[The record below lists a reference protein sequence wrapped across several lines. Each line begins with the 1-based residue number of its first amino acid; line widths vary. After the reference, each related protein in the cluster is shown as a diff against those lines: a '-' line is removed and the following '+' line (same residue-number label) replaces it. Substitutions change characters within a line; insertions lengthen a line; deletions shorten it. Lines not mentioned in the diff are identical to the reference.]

1 MNRQDII
8 RAKGFDM
15 MQRPQTEYGHIKS
28 GTKQLADA
36 VINLGAIEKS
46 TKGYISKG
54 VVLKALFDNDVPK
67 LREISNYFY
76 KTNGIYQRLCNYVA
90 TMYRYDWYVVPE
102 VYKEGTKGE
111 EIIKDLHKVLNFM
124 DNSYI
129 SKICG
134 EMALGVVKNGA
145 YYGYLV
151 PTSTGVIVQELPI
164 NYCRARYNV
173 GNLPAVEF
181 NMRFFDVAFPDTNYR
196 MKVLNLFPEEFK
208 KGYHAYKRNLLK
220 DEYTGTSSGIIS
232 SEWRRRDE
240 SGWWQL
246 DPDKTVK
253 FSFPNGGNGAADLP
267 LFINVIPAILDLD
280 AAQDLDRRKQMQKLL
295 KIVVQKL
302 PLDKNGDLIFDVDEA
317 RDIHNNAVEMLRR
330 AVGVDVLTTF
340 ADIESIDMSDKNTTA
355 TQDDLAKVE
364 RAVYN
369 ASGTSQNM
377 FNTDGNMALE
387 KSVLN
392 DEGMVRALL
401 LQFEVFFDRIA
412 QSKSANR
419 KKYNFRLYMLETTQ
433 YNYKELAKMYKEQV
447 QLGYSKMLPQ
457 IAMGHSQSSIL
468 NTAYFE
474 NEVMN
479 LSELMIPPLM
489 SSTLNMQDL
498 KGGSGSSGSSGSQKP
513 SGSSGSA
520 GGAAKAG
527 RPEKPN
533 DQKSEKTIK
542 NKESMS

>member
-1 MNRQDII
+1 MNRQEII

-46 TKGYISKG
+46 TKGYVSKG
-54 VVLKALFDNDVPK
+54 VVLKALFDNDVQK

-102 VYKEGTKGE
+102 VYKEETKGE
-111 EIIKDLHKVLNFM
+111 EIVKDLHKVLNFM

-220 DEYTGTSSGIIS
+220 DEYAGTSSGIIS

-317 RDIHNNAVEMLRR
+317 RDIHNNAVEMLKR

-520 GGAAKAG
+520 GGSAG
-527 RPEKPN
+527 RPEKPD

>member
-36 VINLGAIEKS
+36 VINLGAIERS

-54 VVLKALFDNDVPK
+54 VVLKALFDNDVAK

-102 VYKEGTKGE
+102 VYKEETKGE
-111 EIIKDLHKVLNFM
+111 EIVKDLHKVLNFM

-208 KGYHAYKRNLLK
+208 KGYHAYKKNLLK

-232 SEWRRRDE
+232 REWRHRDE

-498 KGGSGSSGSSGSQKP
+498 KGGSGSTSSSGSQKP
-513 SGSSGSA
+513 SGSSGSSS
-520 GGAAKAG
+520 GSAG
-527 RPEKPN
+527 RPEKPD

>member
-1 MNRQDII
+1 
-8 RAKGFDM
+8 M

-111 EIIKDLHKVLNFM
+111 EIVKDLHKVLNFM

-208 KGYHAYKRNLLK
+208 KGYHAYKKNLLK

-317 RDIHNNAVEMLRR
+317 RDIHNNAVEMLKR

-498 KGGSGSSGSSGSQKP
+498 KGGSGSTSSSGSQKP
-513 SGSSGSA
+513 SGSSGSSS
-520 GGAAKAG
+520 GSAG

>member
-1 MNRQDII
+1 MI

-15 MQRPQTEYGHIKS
+15 MQRPQTEYGQIKS

-46 TKGYISKG
+46 TKGYVSKG
-54 VVLKALFDNDVPK
+54 VVLKALFDNDVAK

-111 EIIKDLHKVLNFM
+111 EIVKDLHKVLNFM

-498 KGGSGSSGSSGSQKP
+498 KGGSGSTSSSGSQKP
-513 SGSSGSA
+513 SGSSGSSS
-520 GGAAKAG
+520 GSAG

>member
-54 VVLKALFDNDVPK
+54 VVLKALFDNDVQK

-317 RDIHNNAVEMLRR
+317 RDIHNNAVEMLKR

-364 RAVYN
+364 RTVYN

>member
-54 VVLKALFDNDVPK
+54 VVLKALFDNDVQK

-111 EIIKDLHKVLNFM
+111 EIVKDLHKVLNFM

-317 RDIHNNAVEMLRR
+317 RDIHNNAVEMLKR

>member
-1 MNRQDII
+1 MNRQEII

-54 VVLKALFDNDVPK
+54 VVLKALFDNDVQK

-317 RDIHNNAVEMLRR
+317 RDIHNNAVEMLKR

-364 RAVYN
+364 RTVYN

>member
-54 VVLKALFDNDVPK
+54 VVLKALFDNDVQK

-208 KGYHAYKRNLLK
+208 KGYHAYRRNLLK

-317 RDIHNNAVEMLRR
+317 RDIHNNAVEMLKR

-340 ADIESIDMSDKNTTA
+340 ADIESIDMADKNTTA

-489 SSTLNMQDL
+489 SSTMNMQDL
-498 KGGSGSSGSSGSQKP
+498 KGGSGSSGSSNSQKP

-520 GGAAKAG
+520 GGAG

>member
-54 VVLKALFDNDVPK
+54 VVLKALFDNDVQK

-102 VYKEGTKGE
+102 VYKEETKGE

-317 RDIHNNAVEMLRR
+317 RDIHNNAVEMLKR

-412 QSKSANR
+412 QSKGANH

-489 SSTLNMQDL
+489 SSTMNMQDL
-498 KGGSGSSGSSGSQKP
+498 KGGSGSTSSSGSQKP
-513 SGSSGSA
+513 SGSSGSSS
-520 GGAAKAG
+520 GSAG